1 MKILQ
6 ALVLAFGVVV
16 IKTIYDKVQEHDETI
31 KQHEEALIG
40 VFDYLEDEDVGEV
53 LINSIEWGTNHN

>member
-6 ALVLAFGVVV
+6 ALVLAVGVVV